1 MVNAIA
7 VTNVIQAV
15 LDAIQKIPSHRHV
28 TILERADFNT
38 DRALLECVERVLKNE
53 SAEVQ
58 ERVRAEIFGFGPLER
73 LILDI
78 DVTEILILGHRTIW
92 IEKYG
97 RLEPYDDRF
106 HDELT
111 YRNAV
116 SRLAKEARTAVDHSI
131 PFADGRWRGFRVHSV
146 GEPIVQSGPHM
157 TLRRIRSTPWT
168 LNDLAE
174 RNWAPADGLA
184 QLQKLIDDQCNI
196 LVVGGT
202 GSGKTSVMG
211 ACLKSLGEK
220 ERCLILED
228 TDELP
233 CPNAMSAKLLT
244 KRARISGDTA
254 YDLDSLL
261 KQALRMRPD
270 RLILG
275 EVRGAEAKDLLMA
288 FATGHRGCMGTL
300 HANSPREALLR
311 LEMLVQM
318 GAPQWNEKTVK
329 QLIHSAIDAI
339 VCVSRTENGER
350 RLESISRVAS
360 LEEIGFCFTPLYA
373 RKLMKLPFG

>member
-1 MVNAIA
+1 MPLDTIPT
-7 VTNVIQAV
+7 VTQSV
-15 LDAIQKIPSHRHV
+15 LDAIQKIPSNRHV
-28 TILERADFNT
+28 TVLERADFSS
-38 DRALLECVERVLKNE
+38 DRALAECVDRVLQ
-53 SAEVQ
+53 SHAVPVQ
-58 ERVRAEIFGFGPLER
+58 ERVRAEIFGLGPLES
-73 LILDI
+73 LMLDNE
-78 DVTEILILGHRTIW
+78 VTEILILGHRAIW
-92 IEKYG
+92 LEKNG
-97 RLEPYDDRF
+97 RLEPSNDRF

-116 SRLAKEARTAVDHSI
+116 SRLAKEARTAVDHAS
-131 PFADGRWRGFRVHSV
+131 PFADGRWRGFRVHVV
-146 GEPIVQSGPHM
+146 GEPIVQSGPHV
-157 TLRRIRSTPWT
+157 TLRRIRATPWS
-168 LNDLAE
+168 LSDLE
-174 RNWAPADGLA
+174 QRDWAPQEGMA
-184 QLQKLIDDQCNI
+184 QLQKLIDDQCNLLI
-196 LVVGGT
+196 VGGT
-202 GSGKTSVMG
+202 GSGKTSVLG
-211 ACLKSLGEK
+211 ACLGRVAAT
-220 ERCLILED
+220 ERCLLLED

-233 CPNAMSAKLLT
+233 LPNGVSAKLLT
-244 KRARISGDTA
+244 KRARIAGDTA

-270 RLILG
+270 RLVLG

-300 HANSPREALLR
+300 HANSPREAMLR

-339 VCVSRTENGER
+339 VCVSRTESGER

-373 RKLMKLPFG
+373 RRLMKLPFG